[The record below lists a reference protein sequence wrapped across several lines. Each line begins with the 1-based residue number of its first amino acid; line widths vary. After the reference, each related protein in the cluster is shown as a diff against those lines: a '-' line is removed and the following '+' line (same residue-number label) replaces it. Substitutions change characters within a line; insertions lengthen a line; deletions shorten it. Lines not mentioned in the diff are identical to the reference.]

1 MGLLEKLKN
10 GETDLKSLR
19 FGNDR
24 PSGGDSGQPFIK
36 TPIPESRQST
46 GALGGDGILR
56 GGILAPIEAL
66 EDTERLSKFF
76 FNTKD
81 PKGFLFTL
89 KQNILSR
96 VSAKTIASYG
106 PAYGGAADPNVI
118 DSIRSGI
125 FNEGIYTP
133 VSTLLQAATG
143 YLGNHG
149 IKQGLDPT
157 GTIPNLSIRTYQSA
171 VSNLISLDEK
181 FNPENSVPKYLNRKI
196 NRRDRIDERL
206 NEQLAKREQAFQEQK
221 DFEPKFPAVT
231 KYIPGAGRVELIDE
245 NMNQTQNYGTFVGM
259 SVTNTTVGGNSFGGG
274 KRVTQY
280 RPDQDKLE
288 VIDKKFNYS
297 LKKYYKRIEKDKNKE
312 ERKKKK
318 VENTKKKVNS
328 NKTKLNSLLQER
340 QDIVED
346 AGSVY
351 YTNLL
356 KLWYR
361 SGLDLSNPVK
371 NDSPTLRSYSG
382 GPGSILGIGRTNI
395 KFATTNNGITPL
407 RTGENRIIPQSE
419 IYSTRYQNMDS
430 SNPLFA
436 IGDANRIFG
445 LSQEGKSVSR
455 VYEALLPNTNPL
467 NLYGSDTYFEDA
479 EGSSQL
485 YLTPSNIMEGNFWE
499 LSQSTSY
506 FKSISNNLYNV
517 QQQVKNGA
525 FGFPVHDPLSPND
538 PSTVSTNIPTTLG
551 ATDKF
556 LKIFNIGE
564 STKPGGLNYFN
575 NSQEKI
581 IFTSLV
587 GGVQIDQNNPLHQ
600 TWTPID
606 KYGSSISNTSY
617 KPGTFYTL
625 NTFNEQNNTVWQPS
639 EYNKFGASYSIISGK
654 NGIGNVLNRLQDN
667 YFGEALD
674 KKTGQYVNSR
684 QSSFLSSTK
693 YALKDT
699 GVTTSTLK
707 DINVLEKSLYS
718 VYSEISSNT
727 TSFPLQP
734 NFVKDSARG
743 VFNANENKK
752 VSGPEWHKQQSI
764 NERYRLEQS
773 YYNDADK
780 TFTGAAGEDTYF
792 MHPAYKRTRKE
803 ELQRKTK
810 KFRFPEIRQERR
822 VHVGDPGRYK
832 GSYTRRLDKLNG
844 MPVYK
849 SSAGGGKGSVKSNS
863 NDFVHFRIGTIDS
876 RSVSDAYYYNF
887 RALLTTMDD
896 SFSGNWN
903 SIEYMGRGETFKRY
917 STFERT
923 MTIGWKVVAFSQ
935 AEMYGMYQKIRMLA
949 ASLAPT
955 YLDSGYMTGN
965 MSLLTIGGYVHEQP
979 GIISNLTY
987 TLPEEATWELTI
999 GEGSKVRDELP
1010 MMLDVT
1016 MTFEPIYDF
1025 IPQFSSGNRF
1035 ITNKIPNPPSDLPNP
1050 ANITGE
1056 EVTKVDEDTD
1066 GLFDAEDEKAD
1077 NDLIPKEEKEKRKT
1091 TVNSTNQ
1098 ENVIGPQNYN
1108 ILNDSTVTPTQDL
1121 IPWSQPQ
1128 QPIINNNPPSNNTQ
1142 TQTYPFQ
1149 Q

>member
-36 TPIPESRQST
+36 TPIPESRQSI
-46 GALGGDGILR
+46 GALDGDGILR

-89 KQNILSR
+89 KQNLLSR
-96 VSAKTIASYG
+96 VSTKTIASYG

-149 IKQGLDPT
+149 IKQGIDPT

-196 NRRDRIDERL
+196 DRRDRIDERL
-206 NEQLAKREQAFQEQK
+206 NKQLDKREQAFQEQK

-245 NMNQTQNYGTFVGM
+245 NMNQTQNYGTFAGM
-259 SVTNTTVGGNSFGGG
+259 SVNNT
-274 KRVTQY
+274 
-280 RPDQDKLE
+280 PDQDRLE
-288 VIDKKFNYS
+288 VVDRKFNYN
-297 LKKYYKRIEKDKNKE
+297 LKKYYKRIEKDRNKE

-346 AGSVY
+346 PGSVY

-395 KFATTNNGITPL
+395 KFATTNDGITPL

-445 LSQEGKSVSR
+445 LPEEGKSVSR
-455 VYEALLPNTNPL
+455 VYEALLPNTKPTD
-467 NLYGSDTYFEDA
+467 LYGSDTYFEDSGDDA
-479 EGSSQL
+479 SQL
-485 YLTPSNIMEGNFWE
+485 YLTPSNVMEGNFWE
-499 LSQSTSY
+499 LSQATSY
-506 FKSISNNLYNV
+506 FKNISNNLYNV
-517 QQQVKNGA
+517 QQQVKNGT

-538 PSTVSTNIPTTLG
+538 PSTVNTNIPTTLG
-551 ATDKF
+551 ATDMF
-556 LKIFNIGE
+556 LKNFQKGE
-564 STKPGGLNYFN
+564 SIKPGGLNYFN
-575 NSQEKI
+575 GKQEKRN
-581 IFTSLV
+581 FYSSV
-587 GGVQIDQNNPLHQ
+587 GGVQIDIKNPIHQ
-600 TWTPID
+600 TWTSVDENGFP
-606 KYGSSISNTSY
+606 ISNTSY
-617 KPGTFYTL
+617 KLGSFYS
-625 NTFNEQNNTVWQPS
+625 FNPFNKQNDTIWKPS
-639 EYNKFGASYSIISGK
+639 EYNMSGASYSILSGK
-654 NGIGNVLNRLQDN
+654 NGVGNILNRLQDN

-684 QSSFLSSTK
+684 KSSFLSSTK

-707 DINVLEKSLYS
+707 DVNVLEKSLYA

-734 NFVKDSARG
+734 NFIKSPTRG
-743 VFNANENKK
+743 VYNANENQD
-752 VSGPEWHKQQSI
+752 VSGPTWYNQQSL
-764 NERYRLEQS
+764 NERARLEKS

-780 TFTGAAGEDTYF
+780 TFTGASGEDKYF
-792 MHPAYKRTRKE
+792 MHPAYARTRRE
-803 ELQRKTK
+803 EIKLKAY
-810 KFRFPEIRQERR
+810 RFPEIRQERR

-849 SSAGGGKGSVKSNS
+849 SSAGGGKGSIKSNA

-876 RSVSDAYYYNF
+876 RAVSKAYYYNF

-903 SIEYMGRGETFKRY
+903 NIEYMGRGETFKRY

-987 TLPEEATWELTI
+987 TLPEEAT
-999 GEGSKVRDELP
+999 
-1010 MMLDVT
+1010 
-1016 MTFEPIYDF
+1016 
-1025 IPQFSSGNRF
+1025 
-1035 ITNKIPNPPSDLPNP
+1035 
-1050 ANITGE
+1050 
-1056 EVTKVDEDTD
+1056 
-1066 GLFDAEDEKAD
+1066 
-1077 NDLIPKEEKEKRKT
+1077 
-1091 TVNSTNQ
+1091 
-1098 ENVIGPQNYN
+1098 
-1108 ILNDSTVTPTQDL
+1108 
-1121 IPWSQPQ
+1121 
-1128 QPIINNNPPSNNTQ
+1128 
-1142 TQTYPFQ
+1142 
-1149 Q
+1149 